1 MTDTLTLFD
10 AAPINVST
18 AVVEFFDP
26 PMCCPTGLCGPTL
39 DQTLLDVNEMILAIQ
54 AEGLTVA
61 RYQMTGQPQ
70 AFLSNP
76 DVMRLVREQQMA
88 ALPITAVRGQVV
100 KVGTYPTL
108 DEVKTYLMEQH
119 RTANA
124 QRVQVSPSFGGN
136 GASA

>member
-10 AAPINVST
+10 AAPTHTSS
-18 AVVEFFDP
+18 AVIEFYDP

-39 DQTLLDVNEMILAIQ
+39 DQTLLDVNEMVLTLQ
-54 AEGLTVA
+54 VEGLQVE
-61 RYQMTGQPQ
+61 RYQMIGQPQ

-88 ALPITAVRGQVV
+88 ALPITVVRGKVV
-100 KVGTYPTL
+100 KVGAYPTL
-108 DEVKTYLMEQH
+108 NEVKTYLMEQH

-136 GASA
+136 GAIA

>member
-10 AAPINVST
+10 AAPAHTST
-18 AVVEFFDP
+18 VVVELFDP

-39 DQTLLDVNEMILAIQ
+39 DQTLLDVNEIILALQ
-54 AEGLTVA
+54 AEGLKVE
-61 RYQMTGQPQ
+61 RYQMTSHPQ

-76 DVMRLVREQQMA
+76 EVMRLVREQQMA

-108 DEVKTYLMEQH
+108 SEIKTYLMEQ
-119 RTANA
+119 
-124 QRVQVSPSFGGN
+124 SPSFGGN
-136 GASA
+136 GATA

>member
-1 MTDTLTLFD
+1 MTDTMTLFD
-10 AAPINVST
+10 ATPTHTST

-39 DQTLLDVNEMILAIQ
+39 DQTLLDVNEMILALQ

-76 DVMRLVREQQMA
+76 EVMRLVREQQMV
-88 ALPITAVRGQVV
+88 ALPITVAHGQVV
-100 KVGTYPTL
+100 KVGAYPTL
-108 DEVKTYLMEQH
+108 AEIKAYL
-119 RTANA
+119 
-124 QRVQVSPSFGGN
+124 N
-136 GASA
+136 GVVA

>member
-1 MTDTLTLFD
+1 MTDPLNLFEN
-10 AAPINVST
+10 APTHTST
-18 AVVEFFDP
+18 AAVEFFDP

-39 DQTLLDVNEMILAIQ
+39 DQTLLDVNEMVLTLQ
-54 AEGLTVA
+54 AEGIEVE

-88 ALPITAVRGQVV
+88 ALPITVVRGQVV
-100 KVGTYPTL
+100 KVGAYPTL
-108 DEVKTYLMEQH
+108 LEVRTHLMEQH

-124 QRVQVSPSFGGN
+124 QRVQGSPSFGGN
-136 GASA
+136 GVTA

>member
-1 MTDTLTLFD
+1 MTETLNLFD
-10 AAPINVST
+10 SAPTHTST

-39 DQTLLDVNEMILAIQ
+39 DQALLDVNEMVLTLQ
-54 AEGLTVA
+54 AEGFQVE

-88 ALPITAVRGQVV
+88 ALPITIVRGQVV
-100 KVGTYPTL
+100 KVGAYPTL
-108 DEVKTYLMEQH
+108 LELRIHLMEQ
-119 RTANA
+119 
-124 QRVQVSPSFGGN
+124 SPSFGGN
-136 GASA
+136 GATA